1 MLCRRVCLFVVN
13 ELPLIVGVQPDTG
26 SGIESVPGS
35 NAAGA
40 SEAEG
45 RRGRRVEPETWL
57 RDFA

>member
-1 MLCRRVCLFVVN
+1 MN
-13 ELPLIVGVQPDTG
+13 ELPLIVGVQLDTS

-57 RDFA
+57 RDFVH